1 MANEPSVQLYTV
13 RDAIADDLAGAI
25 DRVAAIGF
33 TRVEPYAFVEQASAY
48 AAALKASGLSAPSGH
63 AAVIDSANPTEIFE
77 AAVTLG
83 IETVI
88 DPFIPSDRWQ
98 TADDA
103 ARIAERVN
111 ELSVQAKGFGLRF
124 GYHNHQWEFGNKVDG
139 RSIYHLF
146 VDDLAPEVVLEL
158 DTFWSTVGGANTV
171 ELLKELGDRV
181 QFIHV
186 KDGQVSGD
194 IADALPSSDSALVVP
209 DELMAAFKLQV
220 PAGSGD
226 VDVAGILAAAPQAL
240 RVVEFDGYAGDVFEG
255 IAGSFAWLREND
267 TVAEPAA

>member
-1 MANEPSVQLYTV
+1 MATETSVQLYTV
-13 RDAIADDLAGAI
+13 RDAIAEDLSGAVA
-25 DRVAAIGF
+25 RVAEIGY
-33 TRVEPYAFVEQASAY
+33 TNVEPYGFVEQADAY
-48 AAALKASGLSAPSGH
+48 AAALAANGLKAPSGH
-63 AAVIDSANPTEIFE
+63 APVIDAADPSVIFD
-77 AAVTLG
+77 AAKKLG

-103 ARIAERVN
+103 KKIAERVN
-111 ELSVQAKGFGLRF
+111 ELSGLAKAEGLRF

-146 VDDLAPEVVLEL
+146 VENLEPEVVLEL
-158 DTFWSTVGGANTV
+158 DTFWSTVGGADTV
-171 ELLKELGDRV
+171 AVLRELGDRV

-186 KDGQVSGD
+186 KDGKVAGD
-194 IADALPSSDSALVVP
+194 IANILPSSESALVVP
-209 DELMAAFKLQV
+209 DELMAAFKLQL
-220 PAGSGD
+220 PAGKGD

-255 IAGSFAWLREND
+255 IATSLAWLKEND
-267 TVAEPAA
+267 K

>member
-1 MANEPSVQLYTV
+1 MATETSVQLYTV
-13 RDAIADDLAGAI
+13 RDAIAEDLAGTI

-33 TRVEPYAFVEQASAY
+33 TNVEPYGFVDQAGAYASA
-48 AAALKASGLSAPSGH
+48 LIASGLKAPSGH
-63 AAVIDSANPTEIFE
+63 APVIDSDTPAAAFD
-77 AAVTLG
+77 AAVALG

-88 DPFIPSDRWQ
+88 DPFIPADRWQ

-103 ARIAERVN
+103 ARLAERVN
-111 ELSVQAKGFGLRF
+111 ELAVQAKAFGLRF

-146 VDDLAPEVVLEL
+146 VDQLEPDVVLEL
-158 DTFWSTVGGANTV
+158 DTFWSTVGGADTV
-171 ELLKELGDRV
+171 AVLKELGDRV

-186 KDGQVSGD
+186 KDGKVSGD
-194 IADALPSSDSALVVP
+194 IANLLPSSESALVVP
-209 DELMAAFKLQV
+209 DELMAAFKLQL

-226 VDVAGILAAAPQAL
+226 VDVEGILEAAPNAL

-255 IAGSFAWLREND
+255 IATALAWLKEND
-267 TVAEPAA
+267 K